1 MGDIKEKMV
10 KYYMDVACLTSQLS
24 YAKKLKVGAILV
36 KEDKIISHSWN
47 GTPRGWDNVCEDKIY
62 MSPDVGGLLDVE
74 QIENQWPYVEY
85 SETEP
90 NKALRYTLKTKQY
103 VTHAEEAMLMKI
115 ASSNES
121 SEGSSLF
128 CTHSC
133 CINCAKLIYGAK
145 IKDFYYSEEY
155 RSSQGIEFLLDF
167 GINVIKLEK
176 RNGFGI

>member
-1 MGDIKEKMV
+1 MKEKMI
-10 KYYMDVACLTSQLS
+10 KYYMDVAYLTSDLS

-47 GTPRGWDNVCEDKIY
+47 GTPRGWDNVCEYKLY
-62 MSPDVGGLLDVE
+62 MDADVGAWLDPE
-74 QIENQWPYVEY
+74 EIEKQWPYVEY
-85 SETEP
+85 SDLNP
-90 NKALRYTLKTKQY
+90 NENIGRYQLKTKPY

-121 SEGSSLF
+121 SDGASLF

-133 CINCAKLIYGAK
+133 CLNCAKLIYGAK

-155 RSSQGIEFLLDF
+155 RSSAGIDFLF
-167 GINVIKLEK
+167 KSGINVVKLEK
-176 RNGFGI
+176 N